1 MCGGD
6 RVGGGVV
13 CVCVCVCLSGEM
25 VRENEKWSNFRRICQ
40 DFLMAQI
47 KIVREMKS

>member
-25 VRENEKWSNFRRICQ
+25 VRENVIRSVKFMQFVFI
-40 DFLMAQI
+40 I
-47 KIVREMKS
+47 